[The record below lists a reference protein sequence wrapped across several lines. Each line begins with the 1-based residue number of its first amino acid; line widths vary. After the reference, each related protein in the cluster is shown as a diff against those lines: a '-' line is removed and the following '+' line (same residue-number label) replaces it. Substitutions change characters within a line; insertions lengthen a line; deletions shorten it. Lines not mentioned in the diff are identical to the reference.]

1 MLRRMVLGEVVSAII
16 AAALPVEVE
25 LFLVDTVAEP
35 EVSHV
40 KGFGSFESDVGVK
53 DTVGCGVVGF

>member
-1 MLRRMVLGEVVSAII
+1 MVFGEIVGAVV
-16 AAALPVEVE
+16 AAAFPVEVE

-40 KGFGSFESDVGVK
+40 EGFGSFESDVGVK